1 MATVKEVKLMKNG
14 AMVTP
19 VVLADSIKNL
29 DGTNYKDY
37 VSSSINNLNTKITN
51 LENSKAGFPSGDT
64 NDMPIGSV
72 IIVKLRTSEDVIN
85 HTYSTTIY
93 KVIDDSSDYKGG
105 FVTQAVKNYGV
116 SGTATQLNGTWYA
129 RGCIAPNNSS
139 SVMYGLFQRVS

>member
-1 MATVKEVKLMKNG
+1 MATVKEVKLMKDG

-19 VVLADSIKNL
+19 VVLIDSVKNL
-29 DGTNYKDY
+29 DGTAYKDT
-37 VSSSINNLNTKITN
+37 VNNLAA
-51 LENSKAGFPSGDT
+51 SKAGFPSGDT
-64 NDMPIGSV
+64 NDMPIGSIV
-72 IIVKLRTSEDVIN
+72 IAKLRTNEDVIN

-93 KVIDDSSDYKGG
+93 KVITDSSDYKGG
-105 FVTQAVKNYGV
+105 FVTQAVKNYGL